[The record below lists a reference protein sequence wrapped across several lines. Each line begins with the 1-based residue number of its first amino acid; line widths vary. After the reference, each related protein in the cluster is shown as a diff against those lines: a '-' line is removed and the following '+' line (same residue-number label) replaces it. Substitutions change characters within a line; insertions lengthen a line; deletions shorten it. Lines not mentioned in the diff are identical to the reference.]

1 MIHCLRDHRCAPPLS
16 DVAAARALDL
26 VVLEVDEL
34 RPLREEGLAARVA
47 KVAAV
52 LAEWAFVAEG
62 AGGPAVLDGGS
73 GGNGA
78 GGC

>member
-1 MIHCLRDHRCAPPLS
+1 MIHRLRDHRCAPPLS
-16 DVAAARALDL
+16 DVATARALDL

-34 RPLREEGLAARVA
+34 RPLWEEGLAACVA
-47 KVAAV
+47 EVAAV
-52 LAEWAFVAEG
+52 LAEWALVTER

-73 GGNGA
+73 GGNGT